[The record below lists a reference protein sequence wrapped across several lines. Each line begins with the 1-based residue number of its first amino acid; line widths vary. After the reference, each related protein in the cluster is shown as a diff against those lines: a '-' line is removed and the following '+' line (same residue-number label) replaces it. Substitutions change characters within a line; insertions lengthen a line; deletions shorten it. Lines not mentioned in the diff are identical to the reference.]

1 MESFSVGGISNE
13 ELKALLYSFKKSNHD
28 FTESFLNVLLLLN
41 KLHDMA
47 VEELYSNL
55 SDLDYWGKLSES
67 TSWKFHYSRI
77 FHLGPLSF
85 LKNIK
90 MLLSNKNKMN
100 HTIYIIY
107 AMIVYRIFYILKIL
121 S

>member
-28 FTESFLNVLLLLN
+28 FSESFLNVLLLLN

-100 HTIYIIY
+100 LIYIYIYIIC
-107 AMIVYRIFYILKIL
+107 
-121 S
+121 